1 MFNLNDGGVKMQ
13 GLVKMISRLL
23 VVSLLLLPFQSIQAG
38 MVSTD
43 QVSAAASAQ
52 AQRAMV
58 MGVISRAEV
67 ASQLQSM
74 GIDSNNA
81 QARVNAMTDS
91 EIASLANQLNSL
103 PAGASSSGSGWWIA
117 AAVIIII
124 LVWYNWK

>member
-1 MFNLNDGGVKMQ
+1 
-13 GLVKMISRLL
+13 MISRLL

-58 MGVISRAEV
+58 MSVISRADV

-74 GIDSNNA
+74 GIDGKNA
-81 QARVNAMTDS
+81 QARVDAMTDS
-91 EIASLANQLNSL
+91 EVASLANQLDSL
-103 PAGASSSGSGWWIA
+103 PAGGKSSSGWWIA

-124 LVWYNWK
+124 LIWYNWK